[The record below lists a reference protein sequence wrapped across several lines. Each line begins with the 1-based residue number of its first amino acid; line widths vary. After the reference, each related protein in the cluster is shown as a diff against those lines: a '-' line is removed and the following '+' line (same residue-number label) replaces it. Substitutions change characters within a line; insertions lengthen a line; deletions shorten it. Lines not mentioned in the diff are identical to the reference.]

1 MLVKILQFGSS
12 WWSKGG
18 DDPEDPY
25 RYTRHAAHYNSTGV
39 QCGSRGQKV
48 RHHWIVP
55 GLVRFNGVGSFNPN
69 FPTRAI
75 GRIFSCDP
83 MTSALGGNRL
93 LLREKVRASLTP
105 DCYLVTVSNERFGSI
120 ELDAKRWRSPGTSIV
135 AVSQLRDQQEAML
148 LMKAGSWMRTSAGIW
163 QLQVSGQLPNSAA
176 LQLISDEL

>member
-1 MLVKILQFGSS
+1 MLVKILQFGSTL
-12 WWSKGG
+12 WSKAGP
-18 DDPEDPY
+18 DPEDPY

-39 QCGSRGQKV
+39 HCGSRGQKV

-93 LLREKVRASLTP
+93 LLREKVRASRTP
-105 DCYLVTVSNERFGSI
+105 YCYLVRVFSDRFAGI
-120 ELDAKRWRSPGTSIV
+120 YLGAKRWRSPGISIV
-135 AVSQLRDQQEAML
+135 AVSQLRDRQEAML
-148 LMKAGSWMRTSAGIW
+148 LMKAGSCI
-163 QLQVSGQLPNSAA
+163 
-176 LQLISDEL
+176 